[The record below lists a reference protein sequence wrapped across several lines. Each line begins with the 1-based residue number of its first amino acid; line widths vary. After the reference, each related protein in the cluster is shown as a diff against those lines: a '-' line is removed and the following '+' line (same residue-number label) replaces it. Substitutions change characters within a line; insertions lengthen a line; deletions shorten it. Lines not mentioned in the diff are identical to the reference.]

1 MGHSVDE
8 SDESAHQ
15 EARTAGYFGG
25 PYRYVTPLP
34 FVPRHFERGH
44 LDNAAAAEL
53 LSIARNKYF
62 GEAIGWPGIGADSIW
77 TSVRRV
83 VIEYESE
90 AWGDELLI
98 AGVRAVNRTNR
109 TVHLDQAIWAEG
121 SGREVLRCRT
131 VVVTF
136 DVRLRLAVPIPAEFW
151 TLIDKFD
158 GPMPGW
164 PTEP

>member
-1 MGHSVDE
+1 MGDPVDDSE
-8 SDESAHQ
+8 EPDQ
-15 EARTAGYFGG
+15 PVARTARYFGG

-53 LSIARNKYF
+53 LSVARNNYF

-83 VIEYESE
+83 LIEYESE
-90 AWGDELLI
+90 AWGDELLL

-109 TVHLDQAIWAEG
+109 TVHLDQAIWTAE
-121 SGREVLRCRT
+121 SGREVVRCQT

-158 GPMPGW
+158 GPMPRW
-164 PTEP
+164 PMES